1 MQARLIRSHN
11 LYSTCILDS
20 LFLHVFHLCICVQ
33 YMYYIVDILQLFF
46 IMVFKRVWLFL
57 FTFCLCFL
65 VVDFLFPA
73 SYLQYLFSNIPI
85 KVIMLNVKVLFH
97 FTRSFQYYFVC
108 LNFISIITY
117 YGNIKSVVCRYSQLT
132 SCLKYNLLNI
142 FSINSFVCFC
152 NCFYK

>member
-1 MQARLIRSHN
+1 MCFIYVSVFNICITLWIFFSCF
-11 LYSTCILDS
+11 LLWFIDST
-20 LFLHVFHLCICVQ
+20 
-33 YMYYIVDILQLFF
+33 
-46 IMVFKRVWLFL
+46 FKRVWLFL

-85 KVIMLNVKVLFH
+85 KVIKLNVKVLFH

-117 YGNIKSVVCRYSQLT
+117 HGNIKSVVCRYSQLT
-132 SCLKYNLLNI
+132 SCLKYNLFLY
-142 FSINSFVCFC
+142 FQ
-152 NCFYK
+152 